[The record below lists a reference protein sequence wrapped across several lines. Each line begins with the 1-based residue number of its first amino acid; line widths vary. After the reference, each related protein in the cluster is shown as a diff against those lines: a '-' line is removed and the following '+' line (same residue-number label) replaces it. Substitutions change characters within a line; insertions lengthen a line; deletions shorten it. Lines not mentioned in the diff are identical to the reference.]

1 MEARIVSDEEALGQC
16 AWCEKP
22 IDDDREVFGFGA
34 KIRPGADLSEYEG
47 EAIEL
52 RLVTN
57 DRTLPMMVT
66 SEDSEAKRD
75 GNDVMFLVCSEECGK
90 EMKAALEEEKSL
102 GDIFQGI
109 QGLRN

>member
-1 MEARIVSDEEALGQC
+1 
-16 AWCEKP
+16 
-22 IDDDREVFGFGA
+22 
-34 KIRPGADLSEYEG
+34 
-47 EAIEL
+47 
-52 RLVTN
+52 
-57 DRTLPMMVT
+57 MMVT